1 MSLVDNLKLTRCKEM
16 LATAVLLDFKSV
28 VLSGLWKLGESGSS
42 HSLVN
47 FSNYDSLWYNGIC
60 GIVDC
65 DIAWILTLLV
75 SLDKCAID
83 SKEIAILD
91 LDTILGCNWCHL

>member
-1 MSLVDNLKLTRCKEM
+1 M
-16 LATAVLLDFKSV
+16 LATAVLPDFKSV

-42 HSLVN
+42 HSLVVN
-47 FSNYDSLWYNGIC
+47 FSNYDSLCYNGIC
-60 GIVDC
+60 GIVDY

-75 SLDKCAID
+75 SLDKCVID
-83 SKEIAILD
+83 SKERAILD